1 LNIFS
6 NLGVFLMEEEKKGKR
21 RKSAKVNV
29 EQKEEIRQIE
39 NSSYQKEQS
48 LSVQER
54 EQKNKQKFLVTG
66 ACGFSGS
73 HMVDLLVEEGYDVI
87 ATDREDAPRRW
98 LNPEV
103 KFIPSDLLDK
113 RTLDKVVDSVD
124 CIFHPAAIFSYS
136 ASLEDL
142 IRVNVIGTKNLL
154 DVAVAN
160 GVKKMVM
167 WSTAGVYD
175 VSKLGDEPIDEN
187 GPIGPSNNYE
197 YSKLKQEELAME
209 YHISGKINLTIIRPA
224 PIYGPRNLYG
234 FANIVFGVAK
244 FPVVIVPI
252 IENRAVSVHVKDV
265 CGAALFLSQKD
276 EANGEVFN
284 IVDDS
289 DYSYSDV
296 NILVAQFLGKPY
308 FKIPIKAN
316 AKHLSYVSL
325 IAAKFSRL
333 VNKYFPLLFDLP
345 LLGVLKYVEEDTA
358 RYIAFSYRFSNK
370 KLKSFGYSLK
380 YPDLKDGLPETIQW
394 YRDYG
399 YL

>member
-1 LNIFS
+1 
-6 NLGVFLMEEEKKGKR
+6 MEEERKEKKKKATKVRAKKEGEIKEAENTEYDSGNQSGVSETDQRKR
-21 RKSAKVNV
+21 
-29 EQKEEIRQIE
+29 
-39 NSSYQKEQS
+39 
-48 LSVQER
+48 
-54 EQKNKQKFLVTG
+54 QKFLVTG

-73 HMVDLLVEEGYDVI
+73 HMVDLLVEEGYEVI

-136 ASLEDL
+136 APLEDL

-209 YHISGKINLTIIRPA
+209 YHISGKINVVIIRPA

-244 FPVVIVPI
+244 LPGVIVPI

-308 FKIPIKAN
+308 FKIPIKVS
-316 AKHLSYVSL
+316 AKPISYAL
-325 IAAKFSRL
+325 FGAAKFSRL
-333 VNKYFPLLFDLP
+333 ANKYFPLLFDLP
-345 LLGVLKYVEEDTA
+345 LLGGLKYIEEDTT
-358 RYIAFSYRFSNK
+358 RYVAFSYRFSNK
-370 KLKSFGYSLK
+370 KLKSFGYKLK

-394 YRDYG
+394 YKDYG

>member
-1 LNIFS
+1 
-6 NLGVFLMEEEKKGKR
+6 MEEKKKGKR

-54 EQKNKQKFLVTG
+54 GQKNKQKFLVTG

-136 ASLEDL
+136 APLEDL

-160 GVKKMVM
+160 GVKKIVM

-234 FANIVFGVAK
+234 FANIVFGVSK
-244 FPVVIVPI
+244 LPVAIVPI
-252 IENRAVSVHVKDV
+252 IDNRAVSVHVKDV

-276 EANGEVFN
+276 EANGEIFN

-308 FKIPIKAN
+308 FKVPIKVN
-316 AKHLSYVSL
+316 TKPISYVL
-325 IAAKFSRL
+325 LGAAKFSRL
-333 VNKYFPLLFDLP
+333 ANKYFPILFDLP
-345 LLGVLKYVEEDTA
+345 LVAGLKYIEEDTA
-358 RYIAFSYRFSNK
+358 RYVAFSYRFSNK

-380 YPDLKDGLPETIQW
+380 YPDLRDGLPETIQW

>member
-1 LNIFS
+1 
-6 NLGVFLMEEEKKGKR
+6 MEEEKKEIKKKTTKVRAKKEGEIKEAENTEYDSGNQSGVSESNQKKR
-21 RKSAKVNV
+21 
-29 EQKEEIRQIE
+29 
-39 NSSYQKEQS
+39 
-48 LSVQER
+48 
-54 EQKNKQKFLVTG
+54 QKFLVTG

-73 HMVDLLVEEGYDVI
+73 HMVDLLVEEGYEVI

-124 CIFHPAAIFSYS
+124 CIFHPAAIFNYS
-136 ASLEDL
+136 APLEDL

-160 GVKKMVM
+160 GVKKIVV

-175 VSKLGDEPIDEN
+175 VSKLKDEPIDEN

-209 YHISGKINLTIIRPA
+209 YHISGKINVVIIRPA

-316 AKHLSYVSL
+316 AKRLSYVSL
-325 IAAKFSRL
+325 IAAKFSRIA
-333 VNKYFPLLFDLP
+333 NKYFPLLFDLP
-345 LLGVLKYVEEDTA
+345 LLGILKYVEEDTA

-370 KLKSFGYSLK
+370 KLKSFGYKLK

-394 YRDYG
+394 YKDYG

>member
-1 LNIFS
+1 
-6 NLGVFLMEEEKKGKR
+6 MERGKERKRKTPKTKANQKGKIKKIENTKDGEVSVSESGQKKG
-21 RKSAKVNV
+21 
-29 EQKEEIRQIE
+29 
-39 NSSYQKEQS
+39 
-48 LSVQER
+48 
-54 EQKNKQKFLVTG
+54 QKFLVTG

-73 HMVDLLVEEGYDVI
+73 HMVDLLVEEGYEVI

-124 CIFHPAAIFSYS
+124 CIFHPAAIFNYS
-136 ASLEDL
+136 APLEDL

-160 GVKKMVM
+160 GVKKIVV

-175 VSKLGDEPIDEN
+175 VSKLKDEPIDEN

-209 YHISGKINLTIIRPA
+209 YHISGKINVVIIRPA

-316 AKHLSYVSL
+316 AKRLSYVSL
-325 IAAKFSRL
+325 IAAKFSRIA
-333 VNKYFPLLFDLP
+333 NKYFPLLFDLP
-345 LLGVLKYVEEDTA
+345 LLGILKYVEEDTA

-370 KLKSFGYSLK
+370 KLKSFGYKLK

-394 YRDYG
+394 YKDYG

>member
-1 LNIFS
+1 
-6 NLGVFLMEEEKKGKR
+6 MEEEKKGKR

-39 NSSYQKEQS
+39 NTVSSYQKEQS

-54 EQKNKQKFLVTG
+54 GQKNKQKFLVTG

-136 ASLEDL
+136 APLEDL

-234 FANIVFGVAK
+234 FANIVFGVSK
-244 FPVVIVPI
+244 LPVVIVPI
-252 IENRAVSVHVKDV
+252 IDNRAVSVHVKDV

-276 EANGEVFN
+276 EANGEIFN

-308 FKIPIKAN
+308 FKIPIKVN
-316 AKHLSYVSL
+316 TKRISYL
-325 IAAKFSRL
+325 MLGAAKFSRL
-333 VNKYFPLLFDLP
+333 ANKYFPILFDLP
-345 LLGVLKYVEEDTA
+345 LVAGLKYIEEDTA
-358 RYIAFSYRFSNK
+358 RYVAFSYRFSNK
-370 KLKSFGYSLK
+370 KLKSFGYILK

-399 YL
+399 HL

>member
-1 LNIFS
+1 
-6 NLGVFLMEEEKKGKR
+6 MEEEKKGKR

-54 EQKNKQKFLVTG
+54 GQKNKQKFLVTG

-136 ASLEDL
+136 APLEDL

-358 RYIAFSYRFSNK
+358 RYVAFSYRFSNK
-370 KLKSFGYSLK
+370 KLKSFGYRLK

>member
-1 LNIFS
+1 
-6 NLGVFLMEEEKKGKR
+6 MEEEKKGKR

-54 EQKNKQKFLVTG
+54 GQKNKQKFLVTG

-136 ASLEDL
+136 APLEDL

-234 FANIVFGVAK
+234 FANIVFGVSK
-244 FPVVIVPI
+244 LPVVIVPI
-252 IENRAVSVHVKDV
+252 IDNRAVSVHVKDV

-276 EANGEVFN
+276 EANGEIFN

-289 DYSYSDV
+289 EYSYSDV
-296 NILVAQFLGKPY
+296 NILVAKFLGKPY

-316 AKHLSYVSL
+316 AKRLSYVSL

-358 RYIAFSYRFSNK
+358 RYVAFSYRFSNK
-370 KLKSFGYSLK
+370 KLKSFGYKLK

>member
-1 LNIFS
+1 
-6 NLGVFLMEEEKKGKR
+6 MEEEKKEFKKKTTKVRAKKEGEIKEAENTEYDSGNQSGVSESSQKKR
-21 RKSAKVNV
+21 
-29 EQKEEIRQIE
+29 
-39 NSSYQKEQS
+39 
-48 LSVQER
+48 
-54 EQKNKQKFLVTG
+54 QKFLVTG

-73 HMVDLLVEEGYDVI
+73 HMVDLLVEEGYEVI
-87 ATDREDAPRRW
+87 ATDKEDAPRRW

-124 CIFHPAAIFSYS
+124 CIFHPAAIFNYS
-136 ASLEDL
+136 APLEDL
-142 IRVNVIGTKNLL
+142 IRVNVIGTKNLF

-160 GVKKMVM
+160 GVKKIVV

-175 VSKLGDEPIDEN
+175 VSKLKDEPIDEN

-209 YHISGKINLTIIRPA
+209 YHISGKINVVIIRPA

-234 FANIVFGVAK
+234 FANIIFGVAK
-244 FPVVIVPI
+244 LPGLIVPI

-296 NILVAQFLGKPY
+296 NILVAKFLGKPY
-308 FKIPIKAN
+308 IKIPIKVS
-316 AKHLSYVSL
+316 AKPISYAL
-325 IAAKFSRL
+325 FGAAKFSRL
-333 VNKYFPLLFDLP
+333 ANKYFPLLFDLP
-345 LLGVLKYVEEDTA
+345 LLGGLKYIEEDTA

-370 KLKSFGYSLK
+370 KLKSFGYKLK

-394 YRDYG
+394 YKDYG

>member
-1 LNIFS
+1 
-6 NLGVFLMEEEKKGKR
+6 MEEEKKGKR
-21 RKSAKVNV
+21 RKAAKVNV

-54 EQKNKQKFLVTG
+54 GQKNKQKFLVTG

-136 ASLEDL
+136 APLEDL

-234 FANIVFGVAK
+234 FANIVFGVSK
-244 FPVVIVPI
+244 LPVAIVPI
-252 IENRAVSVHVKDV
+252 IDNRAVSVHVKDV

-276 EANGEVFN
+276 EANGEIFN

-308 FKIPIKAN
+308 FKIPIKVN
-316 AKHLSYVSL
+316 TKRISYVL
-325 IAAKFSRL
+325 LGAAKFSRL
-333 VNKYFPLLFDLP
+333 ANKYFPILFDLP
-345 LLGVLKYVEEDTA
+345 LVAGLKYIEEDTA
-358 RYIAFSYRFSNK
+358 RYVAFSYRFSNK

>member
-1 LNIFS
+1 
-6 NLGVFLMEEEKKGKR
+6 MEEEKKGKR

-136 ASLEDL
+136 APLEDL

-234 FANIVFGVAK
+234 FAYIVFGVSK
-244 FPVVIVPI
+244 LPVAIVPI
-252 IENRAVSVHVKDV
+252 IDNRAVSVHVKDV

-276 EANGEVFN
+276 EANGEIFN

-308 FKIPIKAN
+308 FKIPIKVN
-316 AKHLSYVSL
+316 TKRISYVL
-325 IAAKFSRL
+325 LGAAKFSRL
-333 VNKYFPLLFDLP
+333 ADKYFPILFDLP
-345 LLGVLKYVEEDTA
+345 LVAGLKYIEEDTA
-358 RYIAFSYRFSNK
+358 RYVAFSYRFSNK
-370 KLKSFGYSLK
+370 KLKSFGYKLK

>member
-1 LNIFS
+1 
-6 NLGVFLMEEEKKGKR
+6 MEEEKKGKR

-39 NSSYQKEQS
+39 NTGSSYQKEQS

-234 FANIVFGVAK
+234 FANIVFGVSKLPA
-244 FPVVIVPI
+244 VIVPI
-252 IENRAVSVHVKDV
+252 IDNRAVSVHVKDV

-276 EANGEVFN
+276 EANGEIFN

-308 FKIPIKAN
+308 IKIPIKAN
-316 AKHLSYVSL
+316 AKLLSYVSL

-333 VNKYFPLLFDLP
+333 ANKYFPLLFDLP

-358 RYIAFSYRFSNK
+358 RYVAFSYRFSNK
-370 KLKSFGYSLK
+370 KLKSFGYRLK
-380 YPDLKDGLPETIQW
+380 YPDLRDGLPETIQW

>member
-1 LNIFS
+1 
-6 NLGVFLMEEEKKGKR
+6 MEEEKKGKR

-370 KLKSFGYSLK
+370 KLKSFGYKLK

-394 YRDYG
+394 YKDYG

>member
-1 LNIFS
+1 
-6 NLGVFLMEEEKKGKR
+6 MEEEKKESKKKATKVR
-21 RKSAKVNV
+21 AK
-29 EQKEEIRQIE
+29 KEEEIKEAE
-39 NSSYQKEQS
+39 NTEYDSGNQSGVSESSQRK
-48 LSVQER
+48 R
-54 EQKNKQKFLVTG
+54 QKFLVTG

-73 HMVDLLVEEGYDVI
+73 HMVDLLVEEGYEVI

-124 CIFHPAAIFSYS
+124 CIFHPAAIFNYS
-136 ASLEDL
+136 VPLEDL

-160 GVKKMVM
+160 GVKKIVV

-175 VSKLGDEPIDEN
+175 VSKLKDEPIDEN

-209 YHISGKINLTIIRPA
+209 YHISGKINVVIIRPA

-234 FANIVFGVAK
+234 FANIIFGVAK
-244 FPVVIVPI
+244 LPVVIVPT
-252 IENRAVSVHVKDV
+252 IENKAVSVHVKDV

-296 NILVAQFLGKPY
+296 NILVAQFLGKPH
-308 FKIPIKAN
+308 FKIPIKVST
-316 AKHLSYVSL
+316 KPISYAL
-325 IAAKFSRL
+325 FGAAKFSRL

-345 LLGVLKYVEEDTA
+345 LIGSLKYIEEDTA
-358 RYIAFSYRFSNK
+358 RYTAFSYRFSNK
-370 KLKSFGYSLK
+370 KLKSFGYKLK

-394 YRDYG
+394 YKDYG

>member
-1 LNIFS
+1 
-6 NLGVFLMEEEKKGKR
+6 MEEEKKGKR

-39 NSSYQKEQS
+39 NTGSSYQKEQS

-54 EQKNKQKFLVTG
+54 GQKNKQKFLVTG

-136 ASLEDL
+136 APLEDL

-358 RYIAFSYRFSNK
+358 RYVAFSYRFSNK
-370 KLKSFGYSLK
+370 KLKSFGYRLK

>member
-1 LNIFS
+1 
-6 NLGVFLMEEEKKGKR
+6 MEEEKKGKR

-54 EQKNKQKFLVTG
+54 GQKDKQKFLVTG

-136 ASLEDL
+136 APLEDL

-358 RYIAFSYRFSNK
+358 RYVAFSYRFSNK
-370 KLKSFGYSLK
+370 KLKSFGYRLK

>member
-1 LNIFS
+1 
-6 NLGVFLMEEEKKGKR
+6 
-21 RKSAKVNV
+21 
-29 EQKEEIRQIE
+29 
-39 NSSYQKEQS
+39 
-48 LSVQER
+48 
-54 EQKNKQKFLVTG
+54 
-66 ACGFSGS
+66 
-73 HMVDLLVEEGYDVI
+73 MVDLLVEEGYDVI

-124 CIFHPAAIFSYS
+124 CIFHPAAIFNYS
-136 ASLEDL
+136 APLEDL

-160 GVKKMVM
+160 GVKKIVV

-175 VSKLGDEPIDEN
+175 VSKLKDEPIDEN

-209 YHISGKINLTIIRPA
+209 YHISGKINVVIIRPA

-316 AKHLSYVSL
+316 AKRLSYVSL

-333 VNKYFPLLFDLP
+333 ANKYFPLLFDLP
-345 LLGVLKYVEEDTA
+345 LLGILKYVEEDTA

-370 KLKSFGYSLK
+370 KLKSFGYKLK

-394 YRDYG
+394 YKDYG

>member
-1 LNIFS
+1 
-6 NLGVFLMEEEKKGKR
+6 MKEEKKGKR

-39 NSSYQKEQS
+39 DTVSSYQKEQS
-48 LSVQER
+48 LSVEER

-154 DVAVAN
+154 DVAVVN

-296 NILVAQFLGKPY
+296 NILVAKFLGKPY

-316 AKHLSYVSL
+316 AKRLSYVSL

-358 RYIAFSYRFSNK
+358 RYVAFSYRFSNK
-370 KLKSFGYSLK
+370 KLKSFGYKLK